1 MAVQTQPHIL
11 VLGTYHMSRGKRDVH
26 QLDAGNIQEA
36 KKQRE
41 IREVVDR
48 LTAFRPTKVA
58 VEYDRMRADLLQ
70 QKYKRF
76 LDGHSELE
84 NDEIEQ
90 LGFRI
95 AKEMGHS
102 SIYAVDWNRPVG
114 GVPLGYVYDF
124 AKEEQPDV
132 FEEMTVEGKSANE
145 KYQQLLNSCTLREFL
160 LYKNS
165 QSEARKDHQQYI
177 KYVARVA
184 TDDYYV
190 GIDWLANYWYRRNL
204 IIYANTTR
212 LIETP
217 RERILVIYGA
227 GHKYLLDRFFLESGL
242 FHVEKV
248 EDYL

>member
-1 MAVQTQPHIL
+1 MAVQTQPHVL

-132 FEEMTVEGKSANE
+132 FEEMTVEGKSENE
-145 KYQQLLNSCTLREFL
+145 KYQQLLNSYTLREFL

-184 TDDYYV
+184 ADDYYV

-204 IIYANTTR
+204 IIYTNTTR

-227 GHKYLLDRFFLESGL
+227 GHKYLLDRFFHESGL